1 MEVLRPYEDKN
12 NIRTF
17 SKDVNEEELI
27 WHRDKQWRYITIL
40 EGENWQ
46 LQMDNELPKVLE
58 MGQTYLIPRMVYH
71 RVIKGEGDLKI
82 LIEKVKIWQ
91 SRKQRGSTGSKRR
104 STN

>member
-46 LQMDNELPKVLE
+46 LQMDNELPKTLE
-58 MGQTYLIPRMVYH
+58 LGKTYLIPRMVYH

-82 LIEKVKIWQ
+82 LIERVKIWQ
-91 SRKQRGSTGSKRR
+91 SRKQRGSTGSKKR
-104 STN
+104 SIS